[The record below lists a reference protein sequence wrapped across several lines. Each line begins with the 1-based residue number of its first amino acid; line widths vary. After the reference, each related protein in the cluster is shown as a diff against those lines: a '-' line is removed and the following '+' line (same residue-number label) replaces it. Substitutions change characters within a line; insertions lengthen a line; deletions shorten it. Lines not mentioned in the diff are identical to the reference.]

1 MFDIKEIFIQIV
13 KVFSLYQ
20 IISQKTTITYLNT
33 TEFIEQN
40 FECQLLD
47 DNCEL
52 FWEISV
58 SRLEFKNRINQFK
71 LSFFINKIQ
80 YTVYYIR
87 YTLSIWQYMA
97 IAKSARH
104 ENLAKTKIRP
114 FSAENMCEGFLN
126 LKK

>member
-1 MFDIKEIFIQIV
+1 MLDINELFIQIV

-20 IISQKTTITYLNT
+20 IISQNTTITYLNT

-71 LSFFINKIQ
+71 LSF
-80 YTVYYIR
+80 
-87 YTLSIWQYMA
+87 LSIKYNIPYIIYVTLYLFGNIWRLQNQLAMKIWQ
-97 IAKSARH
+97 KRKFD
-104 ENLAKTKIRP
+104 LFQLKTCVKA
-114 FSAENMCEGFLN
+114 F
-126 LKK
+126 